1 MKLMFGNMPPWLAA
15 TLLTGAVAATMS
27 TVDSAV
33 LAISSILTIDLYRKP
48 FNPDMNPGKE
58 ATVGRVISVILIA
71 IMAFMAF
78 YPPKLLFN
86 SLIDVAYPGLV
97 TLAPAAILGMFWRKA
112 SSTAAI
118 ASILIGSAVAI
129 YLLMF
134 NRNPMGLYS
143 GFWTLLVSLIVFIV
157 VSFAAP
163 SNEETFLPD
172 TVQST

>member
-1 MKLMFGNMPPWLAA
+1 MKLMFSNMPPWLAA

-33 LAISSILTIDLYRKP
+33 LAISSILTVDLYRKP
-48 FNPDMNPGKE
+48 FNPNMNSGQE
-58 ATVGRVISVILIA
+58 ATIGRVISVIIIA
-71 IMAFMAF
+71 IMAFLAF

-97 TLAPAAILGMFWRKA
+97 TLAPAAILGMFWKK
-112 SSTAAI
+112 SGSTAAI
-118 ASILIGSAVAI
+118 ASILSGSAVAV

-134 NRNPMGLYS
+134 SRNPMGLYS

-157 VSFAAP
+157 VSYALP
-163 SNEETFLPD
+163 SKEEIFLPD
-172 TVQST
+172 TIK